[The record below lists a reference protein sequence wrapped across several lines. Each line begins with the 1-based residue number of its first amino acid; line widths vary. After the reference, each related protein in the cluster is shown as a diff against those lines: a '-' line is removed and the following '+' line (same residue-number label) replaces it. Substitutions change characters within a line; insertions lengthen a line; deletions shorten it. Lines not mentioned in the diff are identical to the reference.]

1 MSALDSTWLRT
12 NRAERPA
19 RLRGS
24 SSQHQCAQQEEMYE
38 GKEKKGTAALD
49 QPPPRINLSLT
60 IARIWTDIL
69 ATEPTEQ
76 GHRIPW
82 KYGCVVVS
90 IFPLPVELD
99 LQPLDCFL
107 PTPNGVLPPPAP
119 SSGLVCESVVWC
131 EWT

>member
-1 MSALDSTWLRT
+1 
-12 NRAERPA
+12 
-19 RLRGS
+19 
-24 SSQHQCAQQEEMYE
+24 MYE

-99 LQPLDCFL
+99 CNRWIASSRRRMGYYL
-107 PTPNGVLPPPAP
+107 PRSLKWTRVRVSSVVRVDVNPAEGRRLGIR
-119 SSGLVCESVVWC
+119 SSGGSQAHFVP
-131 EWT
+131 T